1 MADRTVPADR
11 DKWIKFAAQPADLSN
26 GLVGSGLSACRS
38 LTLTLAT
45 TRLRTRFVES

>member
-26 GLVGSGLSACRS
+26 GLVGSGPLG
-38 LTLTLAT
+38 LP
-45 TRLRTRFVES
+45 FVDFNPCHN